1 MPLGL
6 QKLFPDG
13 KAAQSKTRTDQESW
27 GLEPLEPGVCGSRA
41 CNWSIILC
49 PVFGLRT
56 AKSTAS
62 NFREDHCSTGNFSGD
77 CLWFWPQAVKNSDYL
92 AYWTFGRPYH
102 SWPVILVTQPQ
113 RGLAVC
119 TLGTASAGFMVEG
132 TSSLPWSKVF
142 IFVHEI
148 SRWTPISGISLRK
161 QISFPTV
168 GCFSVD
174 PNPLWKWKREG
185 DRLTSQIHNTKME
198 PTQPCI
204 FSLDRLII
212 NCTFLLLDKLSFE
225 PPALRDYFSFFSLQ
239 VLKLKTPN
247 LRSGGNFLFPTFTP
261 LTLQFPPGKTLF
273 GLILGLKRPTLMG
286 TPDWVN
292 NREVGE
298 SLPDNEPIAQ
308 NSAKLLLPPYLLP
321 RWQSKTGGR
330 ILQKGGCRCITQ
342 SHIIVKEGPLPLV
355 IVLTFL
361 FLGKNCLPIT
371 IHEYP

>member
-1 MPLGL
+1 MTVNWGVPPLRTPSGDCFPCLLDFRSYFPMGRRPNQRPGL
-6 QKLFPDG
+6 IKSLGDLNPLSQGF
-13 KAAQSKTRTDQESW
+13 AALGR
-27 GLEPLEPGVCGSRA
+27 
-41 CNWSIILC
+41 IILC

-185 DRLTSQIHNTKME
+185 DRLTSKIHNTKME
-198 PTQPCI
+198 PTQP
-204 FSLDRLII
+204 L
-212 NCTFLLLDKLSFE
+212 
-225 PPALRDYFSFFSLQ
+225 Y
-239 VLKLKTPN
+239 
-247 LRSGGNFLFPTFTP
+247 LFA
-261 LTLQFPPGKTLF
+261 
-273 GLILGLKRPTLMG
+273 RPF
-286 TPDWVN
+286 N
-292 NREVGE
+292 
-298 SLPDNEPIAQ
+298 
-308 NSAKLLLPPYLLP
+308 Y
-321 RWQSKTGGR
+321 
-330 ILQKGGCRCITQ
+330 
-342 SHIIVKEGPLPLV
+342 
-355 IVLTFL
+355 
-361 FLGKNCLPIT
+361 
-371 IHEYP
+371 